1 MIWELRCWR
10 TLRAQKRARELKPP
24 FCFLNYFT
32 LIIHRWRGAYVL
44 IATLARWTHVGA
56 SRSDMLIMR
65 LRSHLC
71 HLPSP
76 YRTQTMPEDG
86 QVKRFL
92 FTRGCYDAVLSV
104 VSVVREGFLQVWT
117 TMLLDYSTLQNSTPF
132 TGCSKKL
139 LKIKGRANLLAFYLL
154 EHPWHWHVL
163 QLHFKMAPLVVA
175 PKLTVE
181 LASSSYR
188 RFSPEASRSSVAIS
202 SCTTSNTYEGSA
214 IVLTEQQH

>member
-1 MIWELRCWR
+1 MIWELRYWR

-32 LIIHRWRGAYVL
+32 PIIHRWRGAYVS

-76 YRTQTMPEDG
+76 YRTKTMLEDG
-86 QVKRFL
+86 HVKRFL

-104 VSVVREGFLQVWT
+104 VSLDRESLLQVWT

-132 TGCSKKL
+132 TGCSKK
-139 LKIKGRANLLAFYLL
+139 AF
-154 EHPWHWHVL
+154 EN
-163 QLHFKMAPLVVA
+163 K
-175 PKLTVE
+175 
-181 LASSSYR
+181 
-188 RFSPEASRSSVAIS
+188 RSSKPSGLLPYFWDRPRRTGIIRLTGREEKQS
-202 SCTTSNTYEGSA
+202 SANWT
-214 IVLTEQQH
+214 